1 MFDSSDSLKKKATWE
16 FMKYLTGKDVQTDFA
31 INTGYIPSNK
41 ASVQTEE
48 YQTLLASN
56 PMYKVGPEQLEKT
69 PSSMR
74 SVTVG
79 PSADFYYGIMNGV
92 SDMLKNNSSVDDAL
106 TSIATNLQGLLDQY
120 ARNNM

>member
-1 MFDSSDSLKKKATWE
+1 
-16 FMKYLTGKDVQTDFA
+16 MKYLTGKDVQTDFA

-41 ASVQTEE
+41 ASAQTEE
-48 YQTLLASN
+48 YQNLLKTN

-106 TSIATNLQGLLDQY
+106 LSISTNLQGLLDQY